1 MTGLKRKMDRGVT
14 LIELMIVMVIA
25 AILVGGIYTLFI
37 SQQRSYSVQ
46 DQVVGIQQ
54 DARAALTIMAREIR
68 LTGFL
73 TGSTG
78 FDINPGAVSFTTAVT
93 PQNSNAAPDQITIV
107 YAEQIVPGGA
117 VTNVAGNAVTLP
129 AGQVSALNIDA
140 GNNRFIAF
148 EGESPHV
155 YQIFSTSGDQV
166 SLTDPPGLGDAL
178 GGIGANAYLVQAITY
193 RVQTGVLQRIN
204 ENDIVGG
211 TQPLAGDGTTTVV
224 EDLQVAYQVAGS
236 NDWIFDVDTLVW
248 PGGATNADIRMVR
261 ISVVVR
267 NNVPD
272 PEGATFNQPPLE
284 DHVGGL
290 SGPDGFRRRVYTTVV
305 KLRNVDL

>member
-1 MTGLKRKMDRGVT
+1 MTGLKRKMDGGIT
-14 LIELMIVMVIA
+14 LIELMIVLVIA
-25 AILVGGIYTLFI
+25 SILVGGIYTLFI
-37 SQQRSYSVQ
+37 SQQRSYTVQ

-68 LTGFL
+68 LAGFL
-73 TGSTG
+73 AGSTG

-107 YAEQIVPGGA
+107 YAERLVPGGA
-117 VTNVAGNAVTLP
+117 VTNVSGTSVTLP
-129 AGQVSALNIDA
+129 AGQVAALNINT

-148 EGESPHV
+148 EGESVLV
-155 YQIFSTSGDQV
+155 YQISSTSGDQV
-166 SLTDPPGLGDAL
+166 TLTEPPGLGDAL
-178 GGIGANAYLVQAITY
+178 GGIGANAYLVRAITY
-193 RVQTGVLQRIN
+193 QVNAGVLQRIN
-204 ENDIVGG
+204 HNTGD
-211 TQPLAGDGTTTVV
+211 TQPLAGDGTTTVM
-224 EDLQVAYQVAGS
+224 EDLQVAYQVVGS

-248 PGGATNADIRMVR
+248 PGSATNADIRMVR

-284 DHVGGL
+284 DRVGGL

-305 KLRNVDL
+305 KLRNLDL